1 FSTIARLRATPLH
14 RLSVRSAD
22 RVIANSQQTKRDMI
36 EFFGVSDDTI
46 DVVYPAAAEIF
57 FERPSAAEI
66 AAERRRRLGDD
77 SPYFVF
83 VGKLSRRRHVPNL
96 IAAFAELRKSRD
108 LPHKLLIVGP
118 NTTNTNVEEHASAAG
133 VGDAVVHLDHL
144 DQASLARLYAGSFA
158 FVLPTTYEGISQ
170 TMFEAMAS
178 ETAVVTVDHPTV
190 HEGAGDTVVI
200 APSPSVRD
208 LAEGARRPVSS
219 RGRAM
224 PPRRSRSS
232 TAWRPRG
239 TARDERACC
248 ADGLR
253 LVPVPPLRRHVR
265 GCGHRR
271 GLSAYAP
278 RRRARCARSRPRR
291 RPRRRDG
298 SRPALRGARPAR
310 LERLG
315 YRRFGR
321 HGGAR
326 EGACS
331 GGSPQVLRRADR
343 DAAVRRRCI
352 RRRRRDRG
360 SRVLPSGCRARRGR
374 ARPGARRC
382 R

>member
-1 FSTIARLRATPLH
+1 MRTLAVDALRLAGNRTGQGRHVEYLAQQWSRTPIPFDRVVLLSPRPIDLSGLGTTTPIEYDTFGERLPLAAWEQAALRRRARGAAGLFCPTYNAPVRYDGRLVVMNHGIYERLKGEFSTIARLRATPLH

-36 EFFGVSDDTI
+36 EFFGVSDDKI

-208 LAEGARRPVSS
+208 LAEALR
-219 RGRAM
+219 
-224 PPRRSRSS
+224 
-232 TAWRPRG
+232 
-239 TARDERACC
+239 
-248 ADGLR
+248 R
-253 LVPVPPLRRHVR
+253 LV
-265 GCGHRR
+265 
-271 GLSAYAP
+271 
-278 RRRARCARSRPRR
+278 
-291 RPRRRDG
+291 DD
-298 SRPALRGARPAR
+298 PALRDD
-310 LERLG
+310 
-315 YRRFGR
+315 F
-321 HGGAR
+321 
-326 EGACS
+326 
-331 GGSPQVLRRADR
+331 
-343 DAAVRRRCI
+343 
-352 RRRRRDRG
+352 
-360 SRVLPSGCRARRGR
+360 ARRGR
-374 ARPGARRC
+374 AKAREFSWSRNAAETIEILDRVAAPRDGAR
-382 R
+382 